1 MPLPTPRTLF
11 LLAAG
16 VPLSFAPLALGAGA
30 WPLGV
35 AAIAAVVAAFLVDA
49 VRCARGRAWSVEVTL
64 PDGLF
69 MGDADPIVVTVAVA
83 RPEAVRAP
91 RLRVDLDAVFEP
103 VDTVDVVLDDRGG
116 SRITL
121 PMRPRSRGQGTVE
134 SVWLQWSGPLGLAR
148 RSLRVRVDR
157 TLAIV
162 PNVCAVH
169 AAAF

>member
-1 MPLPTPRTLF
+1 MPLPTPRMLF

-16 VPLSFAPLALGAGA
+16 VPLSFAPIAFGANS

-49 VRCARGRAWSVEVTL
+49 ARCARGRAWSVDVAL

-83 RPEAVRAP
+83 RPAAVRAP
-91 RLRVDLDAVFEP
+91 RLRVDLDAVFDP
-103 VDTVDVVLDDRGG
+103 VATVEVALDERGG

-121 PMRPRSRGQGTVE
+121 PMRPRARGQGTV
-134 SVWLQWSGPLGLAR
+134 
-148 RSLRVRVDR
+148 
-157 TLAIV
+157 
-162 PNVCAVH
+162 
-169 AAAF
+169 